1 MPILPD
7 TNASSAETDV
17 THLLLVEDDP
27 AYAELVR
34 ESLRDERAQFET
46 QLADDLAGALQLL
59 AERRFDAVLLD
70 LSLPDSQG
78 LETVSRV
85 VEAYPNVPIVVL
97 TGLHDDAVG
106 LEAVHAGAQDYLVK
120 GDGGGPLILRAL
132 RYAMERKHTE
142 TALRHARDELERRV
156 EERTAGLREANE
168 RLQRES
174 DQRREAETNLRRN
187 HDFIAAVLETIG
199 ALVIVVDREGRIRS
213 FNRACEQVTGYTAD
227 EVVGADFRKLLVPE
241 DESYELSEVF
251 AHGDEREPARFE
263 SSLVARSGERRL
275 ISWSNTLS
283 RENGTGLRLIATG
296 IDITERRR
304 IEDRER
310 QRILQIAHS
319 LRLSTMGEMA
329 TQLAHELNQP
339 LAAVVT
345 YCQACRRLLA
355 DQPSVPPE
363 VTAAL
368 EAVST
373 QAMRAADVI
382 RELRS
387 FLLKDAG
394 EHSDIDINTLV
405 QETIKLISAEAR
417 SQHTDI
423 RLKLADELPPLLGN
437 RVLLE
442 QVLLNLVRNAI
453 EAMADADTERRQVTI
468 SSGVNDR
475 SEVVVTVRDTGP
487 GLPSEAQSEAFEPFY
502 TTKADGMGMGLAISQ
517 SIVRTHGGRLR
528 AMDDRTTGAVFEL
541 TLPPAEARASGQG
554 RHVARRRRSTG

>member
-70 LSLPDSQG
+70 LSLPASQG

-97 TGLHDDAVG
+97 TGLHDDALG

-199 ALVIVVDREGRIRS
+199 ALVIVVVSD
-213 FNRACEQVTGYTAD
+213 AD
-227 EVVGADFRKLLVPE
+227 EFVTAHREKLERYADDPAAESRLVIRPTKWNAQWRLNKAIEKVGAVAKTGDLTEAAALIGAIIEKSPNVAAFHDTAAQVAAKQGNLPSAIEHLEKAVELEPDSVEWRVNLAEIMVQADKLDEARQLV
-241 DESYELSEVF
+241 
-251 AHGDEREPARFE
+251 ERMDNVD
-263 SSLVARSGERRL
+263 L
-275 ISWSNTLS
+275 N
-283 RENGTGLRLIATG
+283 
-296 IDITERRR
+296 DRR
-304 IEDRER
+304 ISPAVREKLQALRDRFAE
-310 QRILQIAHS
+310 
-319 LRLSTMGEMA
+319 
-329 TQLAHELNQP
+329 EL
-339 LAAVVT
+339 VT
-345 YCQACRRLLA
+345 
-355 DQPSVPPE
+355 
-363 VTAAL
+363 
-368 EAVST
+368 
-373 QAMRAADVI
+373 
-382 RELRS
+382 
-387 FLLKDAG
+387 
-394 EHSDIDINTLV
+394 
-405 QETIKLISAEAR
+405 
-417 SQHTDI
+417 
-423 RLKLADELPPLLGN
+423 
-437 RVLLE
+437 
-442 QVLLNLVRNAI
+442 
-453 EAMADADTERRQVTI
+453 
-468 SSGVNDR
+468 
-475 SEVVVTVRDTGP
+475 
-487 GLPSEAQSEAFEPFY
+487 
-502 TTKADGMGMGLAISQ
+502 
-517 SIVRTHGGRLR
+517 
-528 AMDDRTTGAVFEL
+528 
-541 TLPPAEARASGQG
+541 PAP
-554 RHVARRRRSTG
+554 